1 MLTEIAEFEVN
12 LLGLKGEFEREINC
26 RFRLFQREVL
36 LLDL

>member
-12 LLGLKGEFEREINC
+12 LLGLKGEFEREIYC
-26 RFRLFQREVL
+26 GFRLFQREVL